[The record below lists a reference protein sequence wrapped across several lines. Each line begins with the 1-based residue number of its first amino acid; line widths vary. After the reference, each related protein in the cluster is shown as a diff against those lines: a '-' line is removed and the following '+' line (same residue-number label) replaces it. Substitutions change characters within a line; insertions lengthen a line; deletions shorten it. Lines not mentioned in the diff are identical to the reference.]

1 MNFTKEFTRGIHILF
16 GASILLAVFSFLL
29 MTHDMHGLSIDNPNS
44 TLRVILNEILY
55 GLTSV
60 AFWVVVGYMTKEKT
74 GSMVA
79 ILIQLLYH
87 IIVLTLSLS
96 LVQYTKETFTLMSLL
111 DRIINVTAYV
121 AFGLIHFKKLKGIL
135 IGLVYFAVIGIVM
148 GMRGDTYYELMER
161 ILRLINIRDPFIY
174 KRHFGTTTSSFNY
187 LQLILYQM
195 TSITQLCVFWFMYH
209 LIKFPKHFN
218 FKLTTTPII
227 NKISPFTFSI
237 IYWVVRLVLFISAV
251 GFIESLQNS
260 IRYGMGPSAIYK
272 STCFCF
278 GIFVTASMY
287 RNFLSAYM
295 VTKGRFPAV
304 TYWLLN
310 VPILHFIVWIYTLFL
325 RSKPIQITMEET
337 EMNEANEFQ
346 SLQVKE
352 DFIAN
357 SKNSG
362 LKILMMIILLI
373 ILFVPSKLSTPNST
387 QFGAAESIWSG
398 IVILALSIWYMYDKR
413 LLLPLFIFQ
422 TCSLLLMVMF
432 VEPSKF
438 QPVVVFGLVNLL
450 VFYSLFHFD
459 DLKFV
464 DMTSLAIARPNED
477 KPGNIEVQEEE

>member
-1 MNFTKEFTRGIHILF
+1 
-16 GASILLAVFSFLL
+16 
-29 MTHDMHGLSIDNPNS
+29 
-44 TLRVILNEILY
+44 
-55 GLTSV
+55 
-60 AFWVVVGYMTKEKT
+60 
-74 GSMVA
+74 
-79 ILIQLLYH
+79 
-87 IIVLTLSLS
+87 
-96 LVQYTKETFTLMSLL
+96 
-111 DRIINVTAYV
+111 
-121 AFGLIHFKKLKGIL
+121 
-135 IGLVYFAVIGIVM
+135 
-148 GMRGDTYYELMER
+148 
-161 ILRLINIRDPFIY
+161 
-174 KRHFGTTTSSFNY
+174 
-187 LQLILYQM
+187 
-195 TSITQLCVFWFMYH
+195 
-209 LIKFPKHFN
+209 
-218 FKLTTTPII
+218 
-227 NKISPFTFSI
+227 
-237 IYWVVRLVLFISAV
+237 
-251 GFIESLQNS
+251 
-260 IRYGMGPSAIYK
+260 
-272 STCFCF
+272 
-278 GIFVTASMY
+278 
-287 RNFLSAYM
+287 
-295 VTKGRFPAV
+295 
-304 TYWLLN
+304 
-310 VPILHFIVWIYTLFL
+310 
-325 RSKPIQITMEET
+325 
-337 EMNEANEFQ
+337 MNEANEFQ